1 MRKTLCKAATKLTK
15 KVVLLV
21 AALFIMDT
29 TVCAHDIAVE
39 NEDGVTIYYIFIN
52 KRRELFVSYQGDD
65 YHSAVYKGSV
75 VIPESVIYNGETYP
89 VTGIGNMAFSDCSDL
104 TSVTIPES
112 VTSIGS
118 DAFQKCS
125 ALTAITIPESVTS
138 IGGGA
143 FFACSGLTTITIP
156 RSVTKIEDSIFNRCS
171 GLTSVTLPES
181 VTTMGIAVFQNCSSL
196 TAITIPRNVTTIGS
210 WAFAYCSSL
219 SSITI
224 PKNVDT
230 IGSTVFMGC
239 ANLTSISVVIGNKY
253 YDSRDD
259 CNAII
264 SKSNKSLIAGC
275 KNSTIPKSVTS
286 IGSGAFSG
294 CSTLISLTIP
304 ESVTSIGDGAFQ
316 GCTGLTSVSIPESVT
331 SIGTYAFSGCNSLT
345 SVMIPSRVKSIGRYA
360 FNSENL
366 TTVISLIEEP
376 FAIEG
381 GFSDYPTFSEYTFS
395 DATLY
400 VPEGTSGE
408 YKATDGWM
416 DFDHIVEGLPEGILS
431 TSMRETSPSALYDL
445 SGRRLEQKPQK
456 GIYIQDGKV
465 LIQR

>member
-1 MRKTLCKAATKLTK
+1 MSKLYIYLKEDLLTK
-15 KVVLLV
+15 KAVLLMT
-21 AALFIMDT
+21 ALLMNT

-143 FFACSGLTTITIP
+143 FFACSGLTSITIP

-286 IGSGAFSG
+286 IGSGAFAG

-304 ESVTSIGDGAFQ
+304 ESITSIGDGAFQ
-316 GCTGLTSVSIPESVT
+316 SCTGLTSVSIPESVT
-331 SIGTYAFSGCNSLT
+331 SIGNYAFQGCNSLT
-345 SVMIPSRVKSIGRYA
+345 SVMIPSKVKSIGYYA
-360 FNSENL
+360 FYSDNL
-366 TTVISLIEEP
+366 MTVISLIKEP

-381 GFSDYPTFSEYTFS
+381 GFSEYPTFSENTFMN
-395 DATLY
+395 ATLY

-416 DFDHIVEGLPEGILS
+416 DFDNIEEGMSSSIQS
-431 TSMRETSPSALYDL
+431 TPMSQPSSSILYDL
-445 SGRRLEQKPQK
+445 SGRKLQQKPTK
-456 GIYIQDGKV
+456 GIYIKGQKKV
-465 LIQR
+465 LNK